1 MEPLNQALAAFALR
15 GAPLYAGRYGSGHI
29 NDTYA
34 VACDSGLMYIVQRV
48 NGTVFPKPWE
58 LMENI
63 AAVTAFLG
71 RRTADP
77 RRCLRLVPTRDG
89 GPCFVDDQGGYWRA
103 FPFISNSV
111 CLQAPTRPEDFY
123 QSGVAFGAFQR
134 QLADFP
140 AATLHEPIPNFHN
153 TPDRYR
159 KLHQALAEDPL
170 GRAKDCQAEIRA
182 YLDREAGADSIVKGL
197 AEGALPLR
205 VTHNDT
211 KLNNVMLDYD
221 THEALCVIDLDT
233 IMPGSALYD
242 YGDSIRFGAATAA
255 EDERDLGRMCLDLE
269 LFRTYTRGFL
279 SACGDSLTERELQ
292 MLPVGA
298 RLMTLECGVRFLT
311 DYLSGDTYFKISR
324 ESHNLDRARTQLRLV
339 EDMERK
345 WKDMEQIVKEVR
357 A

>member
-182 YLDREAGADSIVKGL
+182 YLDREA
-197 AEGALPLR
+197 R
-205 VTHNDT
+205 
-211 KLNNVMLDYD
+211 
-221 THEALCVIDLDT
+221 
-233 IMPGSALYD
+233 
-242 YGDSIRFGAATAA
+242 
-255 EDERDLGRMCLDLE
+255 
-269 LFRTYTRGFL
+269 
-279 SACGDSLTERELQ
+279 
-292 MLPVGA
+292 
-298 RLMTLECGVRFLT
+298 
-311 DYLSGDTYFKISR
+311 
-324 ESHNLDRARTQLRLV
+324 
-339 EDMERK
+339 
-345 WKDMEQIVKEVR
+345 
-357 A
+357 